1 MRILGLDLGSR
12 IGWSII
18 ECGESYRETE
28 HGFLDLVDGDTSS
41 KRSQS
46 VKKIAACYGTDARGY
61 DPRPVKLFRV
71 VQELIEKYQ
80 ITDIAFEDVQF
91 HNSTAQSHLWAS
103 LRGVMWAAAGDR
115 PIGWHAI
122 PVGTIKKFATGRGDA
137 SKTMMMNALLGLG
150 LCITDDN
157 EADAIW
163 VGLCAAEGIITGSH
177 EKISGYRKI

>member
-12 IGWSII
+12 IGWSTI
-18 ECGESYRETE
+18 EISGGTYREFE
-28 HGFLDLVDGDTSS
+28 HGFLDLVEGDNSS

-46 VKKIAACYGTDARGY
+46 VKKIAAAYGTTSRGY
-61 DPRPVKLFRV
+61 DARPGKLFRV
-71 VQELIEKYQ
+71 VQELIATKK
-80 ITDIAFEDVQF
+80 IDTIAFEDVQF

-137 SKTMMMNALLGLG
+137 TKEMMMNSLLNLD

-163 VGLCAAEGIITGSH
+163 VALCAAEIEISGSA
-177 EKISGYRKI
+177 EKITRYSK